1 MKTPGIR
8 GGAAVILELKV
19 AGAFQGMED
28 ACMDALS
35 QIEER
40 DYEAAL
46 RAEGYRDIKKYGVC
60 FYRKE
65 CLVMDGTD
73 KRL

>member
-19 AGAFQGMED
+19 AKEFRGMED
-28 ACMDALS
+28 GCTKALS
-35 QIEER
+35 QIEKR

-46 RAEGYRDIKKYGVC
+46 RAEGYSDIKKYGVC

-65 CLVMDGTD
+65 CLVMKDSAAV
-73 KRL
+73 